1 MKLKALAIL
10 AVSSLFA
17 ATFALAAPT
26 STVADDSPAMSGSN
40 NGSMSG
46 NIGAVGTNN
55 DMQPQGAGSSVPGTG
70 DTGSTSDDMSA
81 DTATGDDDY

>member
-17 ATFALAAPT
+17 ATFALAA
-26 STVADDSPAMSGSN
+26 ADNTLVDDASAMSGT

-46 NIGAVGTNN
+46 NNIGSNN
-55 DMQPQGAGSSVPGTG
+55 DMQSQNQTGAPSSTAPA
-70 DTGSTSDDMSA
+70 DTSNSNDDMSA

>member
-17 ATFALAAPT
+17 ASFAFANTML
-26 STVADDSPAMSGSN
+26 VDDASAMSGT

-46 NIGAVGTNN
+46 NIGAPGNN
-55 DMQPQGAGSSVPGTG
+55 DMQATNPNGPTSPMTPG
-70 DTGSTSDDMSA
+70 DTSNSNDDMSA